1 MKAAVSYK
9 GRLFRSK
16 KRKDRFS
23 SYQNYAQYEYELAK
37 RVIIPL
43 LKRWGVE
50 FGQKRLLD
58 IGCGLGGGT
67 IAFSQVG
74 STATGLDIRDDLVR
88 EARSF
93 ARARK
98 ANTTFVKGDVCSEN
112 IVKRIGKHEIVILR
126 DVMEHIPK
134 EKRNR
139 LLSNIT
145 KILTEKG
152 ICFVSFPPYFSPFG
166 GHQQHPR
173 SVISFLPYVHLLPL
187 AAELR
192 LIYLGRKLRRRISTS
207 EWNEFLD
214 WRARIRK
221 QKVTIAS
228 FESLASICS
237 LDIAR
242 RELYLTRP
250 AFSYRYG
257 LPVAKNLVFGK
268 IPFMRDLTTTG
279 ALYLL
284 RRKSETSSKH
294 TDQQSQRRD
303 EYDV

>member
-1 MKAAVSYK
+1 V
-9 GRLFRSK
+9 RSFLNQR
-16 KRKDRFS
+16 RKDRFS
-23 SYQNYAQYEYELAK
+23 SYQNYAQYEYELVK

-50 FGQKRLLD
+50 FKQKRLLD

-67 IAFSQVG
+67 IAFSEAG
-74 STATGLDIRDDLVR
+74 STAIGLDIRADLVR
-88 EARSF
+88 EAKSF

-98 ANTTFVKGDVCSEN
+98 ANMTFIKGDACSEN
-112 IVKRIGKHEIVILR
+112 IGKTVGKYEIVIIR

-134 EKRNR
+134 EKKNG
-139 LLSNIT
+139 LLFNLT
-145 KILTEKG
+145 KILKEEG
-152 ICFVSFPPYFSPFG
+152 ICFVSFPPYYSPFG
-166 GHQQHPR
+166 GHQQYPR

-192 LIYLGRKLRRRISTS
+192 LIYLGRNLRRRISTS

-228 FESLASICS
+228 FENLISLCS
-237 LDIAR
+237 LDIVR
-242 RELYLTRP
+242 RELYLIRP
-250 AFSYRYG
+250 AFLYRYG
-257 LPVAKNLVFGK
+257 LPTARNLVFGK
-268 IPFMRDLTTTG
+268 IPLMKDLTTTG

-284 RRKSETSSKH
+284 CRKSEKTGNRPINRAKE
-294 TDQQSQRRD
+294 RPI
-303 EYDV
+303 